1 MPGGGLIVLVSYG
14 AQNTILSGNPQ
25 FTYFYKNFRRYSH
38 FSQESV
44 TIALEGQ
51 NELFYDRPIQL
62 RVKIQRVADL
72 LSDLYFT
79 FRVPDIY
86 CKDVSVAVP
95 PYNQRQARY
104 TDSPNPNTA
113 KQFNFQWVRYL
124 GAHIIQHASF
134 HVGGQKIQEFDS
146 DYIIAKA
153 HADLDQD
160 EFAKW
165 QRLIGDIRELNDPA
179 NGIYAGIDGNNPPN
193 RGYPIVVSDGTNSQQ
208 ANNPSIPGQD
218 IHVPLPFWFTQ
229 SFTNALPLVA
239 LQSHECEI
247 QLTLRPIQE
256 LYTILDVNGY
266 RVAPGYKVNTTAS
279 DLSGNKPAYMDVSGP
294 SGQADGIFNLFT
306 VDFGYT
312 PPVLPTWFL
321 NPRIQCTFTYLTDD
335 ERNTFASQP
344 LSYLMYQ
351 TTRYSFP
358 GMYNRQI
365 LDLETHNPVNRILFV
380 PRRSDS
386 LQYKNDVLNW
396 TNWWNYPAQPFK
408 KASAIA
414 TNKISSG
421 LIQPA
426 TQIQIIRNLR
436 ILLDGNEAQ
445 EEKPTDYFTKIT
457 PWRYENGGAAKEAAY
472 LPVYSFSLESP
483 STQPTGSLNTSRVR
497 VFQVEVDPW
506 PLSQNTNYVYDL
518 AVYVENINW
527 FEVASGMGGLK
538 WAL

>member
-72 LSDLYFT
+72 LSDIYFT

-86 CKDVSVAVP
+86 CKDVSAAVGV
-95 PYNQRQARY
+95 YNQTQARY
-104 TDSPNPNTA
+104 TEAPNVNTA

-124 GAHIIQHASF
+124 GAHIIQNAAF
-134 HVGGQKIQEFDS
+134 YVGGQKIQEFDS

-153 HADLDQD
+153 HSDLDQD

-165 QRLIGDIRELNDPA
+165 QRLIGDVRELNDPA
-179 NGIYAGIDGNNPPN
+179 NGLYAGMDGNTPPN
-193 RGYPIVVSDGTNSQQ
+193 KGYPIVVSDGTTGQQ

-229 SFTNALPLVA
+229 SFANSLPLVA

-266 RVAPGYKVNTTAS
+266 RVAPGYEVNMAAS
-279 DLSGNKPAYMDVSGP
+279 DLSGNKPVYKDKAGP
-294 SGQADGIFNLFT
+294 SGQPDGVFNLFA

-312 PPVLPTWFL
+312 PPTLQSWFL
-321 NPRIQCTFTYLTDD
+321 NPRLQCTFTYLTDD
-335 ERNTFASQP
+335 ERKTFASQP
-344 LSYLMYQ
+344 LSYLIYQ

-358 GMYNRQI
+358 GIYNRQI

-386 LQYKNDVLNW
+386 LPYRNDVLNW
-396 TNWWNYPAQPFK
+396 TNWWNYPVQPFK
-408 KASAIA
+408 KASSVSVSA
-414 TNKISSG
+414 ISSG
-421 LIQPA
+421 LLQPA
-426 TQIQIIRNLR
+426 TQANIIRNLR

-457 PWRYENGGAAKEAAY
+457 PWRNEIGGAAKEAAF

-483 STQPTGSLNTSRVR
+483 SAQPSGSVNTSRVR

-506 PLSQNTNYVYDL
+506 PLPQNTNYVYDL
-518 AVYVENINW
+518 GVYVENINW

>member
-72 LSDLYFT
+72 LSDIYFT

-86 CKDVSVAVP
+86 CKDVSVPVGVYDQTPRGSA
-95 PYNQRQARY
+95 
-104 TDSPNPNTA
+104 
-113 KQFNFQWVRYL
+113 QFNFQWVRYL
-124 GAHIIQHASF
+124 GAHIIQNAAF
-134 HVGGQKIQEFDS
+134 YVGGQKIQEFDS

-153 HADLDQD
+153 HSDLDQD

-165 QRLIGDIRELNDPA
+165 QRLIGDVRELNDPA
-179 NGIYAGIDGNNPPN
+179 NGIYAGMDGSTPPN
-193 RGYPIVVSDGTNSQQ
+193 KGYPIVVSDGTAGQQ
-208 ANNPSIPGQD
+208 ANNPSIPAQD

-229 SFTNALPLVA
+229 SFANSLPLVA

-266 RVAPGYKVNTTAS
+266 RVAPGYEVNTAVS
-279 DLSGNKPAYMDVSGP
+279 DLPGNKPAYKDKAGP
-294 SGQADGIFNLFT
+294 SGQPDGVFNLFA

-312 PPVLPTWFL
+312 PPILQSWFL
-321 NPRIQCTFTYLTDD
+321 NPRLQCTFTYLTDD
-335 ERNTFASQP
+335 ERKTFASQP
-344 LSYLMYQ
+344 LSYLIYQ
-351 TTRYSFP
+351 TTRYAFP
-358 GMYNRQI
+358 GIYNRQI

-386 LQYKNDVLNW
+386 LPYRNDVLNW
-396 TNWWNYPAQPFK
+396 TNWWNYPVQPFK
-408 KASAIA
+408 KASSVTA
-414 TNKISSG
+414 ISSG
-421 LIQPA
+421 LLQPA
-426 TQIQIIRNLR
+426 TQVNIIRNLR

-457 PWRYENGGAAKEAAY
+457 PWRNEIGGAAKEAAF
-472 LPVYSFSLESP
+472 LPVYSFSLETP
-483 STQPTGSLNTSRVR
+483 SAQPSGSVNTSRVR

-506 PLSQNTNYVYDL
+506 PLPQNTNYVYDL
-518 AVYVENINW
+518 GVYVENINW